1 MYQMY
6 QPGPPRVVSSL
17 ELLFGRGGTRV
28 AQPLGH
34 RWLYSVTESRRS
46 TFSETASVRTT
57 SGSSPAGS
65 CPGAVLFGSNFSSER
80 MTSDL
85 SPADSC
91 SDMVYERRVLFY
103 FMVSSV
109 WTTSCQIPA
118 FFGPDRVHERRV
130 LFCSIF
136 SLGPYSS
143 MRNFGAGKYHRIS
156 RPSPQILADWFS

>member
-1 MYQMY
+1 M
-6 QPGPPRVVSSL
+6 SS
-17 ELLFGRGGTRV
+17 ESRQFWNCFFGRGGTRV

-34 RWLYSVTESRRS
+34 RWLYSVTESRRT

-57 SGSSPAGS
+57 WDSSPAGS
-65 CPGAVLFGSNFSSER
+65 CPGAVDERLFFLGSNFSSER
-80 MTSDL
+80 MTSDS

-91 SDMVYERRVLFY
+91 SDMVYEGRVLFCS
-103 FMVSSV
+103 MVSSV

-118 FFGPDRVHERRV
+118 FFGPDRVHEWRV

-143 MRNFGAGKYHRIS
+143 MRTFGAGQYHCTS
-156 RPSPQILADWFS
+156 RPSPQIVPDWFS